1 MASPRIKFCGIT
13 SLSDARLAVEAGAWA
28 LGTILWPGSER
39 HCDPAEAARIAGELR
54 RQAEIAGVFVNQPL
68 DEVIGLA
75 DGIGLSLVQLHGDE
89 GPSFCAEVARRT
101 GAKVIKAA
109 RIRAGSDVQAMEA
122 FHTDF
127 HLLDTHRAGLYGGT
141 GETFDWELVR
151 LRRTSV
157 PLILSRRADARE
169 RRRRDRRRPSVR
181 RRRRQ
186 RHRGLAGR
194 EGPGEA
200 ARVRRGGPRRR
211 GGGVTAGWGGS
222 SVPHRFGPYGGR
234 YVPETLMPALD
245 ELEQAWVAGA
255 RRTPASTASS
265 SGLLR
270 DYVGRPDAA
279 VPARGA

>member
-109 RIRAGSDVQAMEA
+109 RIRSGEDVQAMEA

-127 HLLDTHRAGLYGGT
+127 HLLDTHRDGRWGGT

-157 PLILSRRADARE
+157 PLILSG
-169 RRRRDRRRPSVR
+169 
-181 RRRRQ
+181 
-186 RHRGLAGR
+186 GLTP
-194 EGPGEA
+194 ENVA
-200 ARVRRGGPRRR
+200 A
-211 GGGVTAGWGGS
+211 AI
-222 SVPHRFGPYGGR
+222 
-234 YVPETLMPALD
+234 
-245 ELEQAWVAGA
+245 
-255 RRTPASTASS
+255 
-265 SGLLR
+265 
-270 DYVGRPDAA
+270 AA
-279 VPARGA
+279 VHPFAVDVASGTEASPGVKDPAKLRAFAEAVHGAEVAV